1 MALLY
6 RISDNICSNNAPFTG
21 NKLASIRKRGDY
33 QFEARIR
40 RKGSETICKTFNN
53 KADAEKWALLT
64 EAELARGL
72 YLPRRDAER
81 TTIKELAERFETEF
95 APHHY
100 RGSSW
105 KYRLNYIV
113 AGMGKLSMAAVT
125 TQAVTKY
132 RDARLASPDPRYKLN
147 LASAPRVS
155 GATVKAELDILSKMF
170 GVAQKE
176 FGINLPAGN
185 PVLGVRKPTS
195 SKGRERRLIGD
206 EEKRLLDECG
216 KSGNKN
222 LLPVVRLALAAGMRQ
237 GEILGMKWEN
247 IDTVRR
253 LVILH
258 VATGA
263 SKSGE
268 VRAVPLSPEALA
280 CLAELRESSEL
291 VDLEGAV
298 FNCDR
303 MTLHKAF
310 VRACER
316 ANVFDYHFH
325 DLRHD
330 CLSRLA
336 ERGDFSVL
344 EIAAVSGHKTLQTLK
359 RYTHLQAEKLADKLQ
374 NA

>member
-1 MALLY
+1 MLHLA
-6 RISDNICSNNAPFTG
+6 G

-53 KADAEKWALLT
+53 KVDAEKWALLT
-64 EAELARGL
+64 EAELARGI

-95 APHHY
+95 AAHHY
-100 RGSSW
+100 RGDSW

-113 AGMGKLSMAAVT
+113 EGMGKLSIAAVT
-125 TQAVTKY
+125 PQVVSKY
-132 RDARLASPDPRYKLN
+132 RDARLSSPDPRYKLN
-147 LASAPRVS
+147 LAAAPRVS
-155 GATVKAELDILSKMF
+155 GATVKAELDILSKLL

-176 FGINLPAGN
+176 FGMNLPAGN
-185 PVLGVRKPTS
+185 PVLNVRKPTGG
-195 SKGRERRLIGD
+195 KGRERRLVGD
-206 EEKRLLDECG
+206 EEKRLLEECM

-222 LLPVVRLALAAGMRQ
+222 LLPAVRLALAAGMRQ
-237 GEILGMKWEN
+237 GEVLNIKWEN
-247 IDTVRR
+247 IDTRRR
-253 LVILH
+253 LIMLH
-258 VATGA
+258 VAPGA

-268 VRAVPLSPEALA
+268 TRAVPLSPEALT
-280 CLAELRESSEL
+280 CLSELRASSSVL
-291 VDLEGAV
+291 DIKGKL
-298 FNCDR
+298 FTCDR

-316 ANVFDYHFH
+316 ANISDYHFH
-325 DLRHD
+325 DLRHE

-359 RYTHLQAEKLADKLQ
+359 RYTHLQAERLAEKM
-374 NA
+374 NIEV

>member
-1 MALLY
+1 M
-6 RISDNICSNNAPFTG
+6 
-21 NKLASIRKRGDY
+21 ASIRKRGEY
-33 QFEARIR
+33 QYEARIR
-40 RKGSETICKTFNN
+40 RKGTETICKTFNN

-64 EAELARGL
+64 EAELARGI

-81 TTIKELAERFETEF
+81 TTIEELARRFENEF

-100 RGSSW
+100 RGKSW
-105 KYRLNYIV
+105 KYRLKHVV
-113 AGMGKLSMAAVT
+113 AGLGKLSIAAVT
-125 TQAVTKY
+125 PQAVTNY
-132 RDARLASPDPRYKLN
+132 RDARLSSPDPRYKTN
-147 LASAPRVS
+147 LISAPRVS
-155 GATVKAELDILSKMF
+155 GATVKAELDLLSKLL

-176 FGINLPAGN
+176 FGINLPAAN

-195 SKGRERRLIGD
+195 GASRERRLIDD

-222 LLPVVRLALAAGMRQ
+222 LLPAVRLALAAGMRQ
-237 GEILGMKWEN
+237 GEILSMRWEN
-247 IDTVRR
+247 IDTRRR
-253 LVILH
+253 LVMLP
-258 VATGA
+258 VAPGA

-268 VRAVPLSPEALA
+268 IRAVPLSPEALK
-280 CLAELRESSEL
+280 CLAELRHTPTV
-291 VDLEGAV
+291 VDLKGPV
-298 FNCDR
+298 FTCDR

-316 ANVFDYHFH
+316 AQIADYHFH
-325 DLRHD
+325 DLRHE

-359 RYTHLQAEKLADKLQ
+359 RYTHLQAEKLAEKL
-374 NA
+374 NTEVCPPLIDLR